1 MEANVLRLYEHLVAL
16 YPEDVRYAYGLEMQ
30 GDFQTRSEERRRNGR
45 LALTAFA
52 FSAVVTVIV
61 DVLVERANT
70 LYSHRSF
77 HGRGKP
83 NPAVVRPP
91 NMGKKEWFDAARG
104 ASAAES
110 DGSSSPF

>member
-1 MEANVLRLYEHLVAL
+1 METNVLRLYEHLVAL

-30 GDFQTRSEERRRNGR
+30 GDFQTRYEERRRDGR
-45 LALTAFA
+45 FALTAFA
-52 FSAVVTVIV
+52 FSAVAAVII

-104 ASAAES
+104 ESAAES
-110 DGSSSPF
+110 VAAAGPH